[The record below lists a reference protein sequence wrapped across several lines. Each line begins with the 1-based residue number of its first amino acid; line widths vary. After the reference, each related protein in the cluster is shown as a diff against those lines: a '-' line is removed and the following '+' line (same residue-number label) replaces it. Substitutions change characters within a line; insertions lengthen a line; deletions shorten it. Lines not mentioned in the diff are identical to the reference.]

1 MKIITDPQ
9 ITRQIKPVDFS
20 FLSSADQEIT
30 LAVETMLRTMYGF
43 QDNIPII
50 LQGLTYT
57 IPQHSQQ
64 SPTISAGKVLLNGI
78 VYDIEQLSLAL
89 SNTITAN
96 NILSHVSLLL
106 QKRVIAPSPVLDK
119 DLNETINCHY
129 EYYGTLTQAT
139 VNLDNYNDL
148 SLPNTSSISPR
159 QLDNTTANSNYLGVY
174 LFNNLVR
181 VESIA
186 EISYRQTSL
195 QIQELN
201 QTLATINT
209 SITQLRRLLS
219 SETSTRADEVDKLKY
234 ILRAIINGETAL
246 YNETLWEH
254 LFSVDDWNDH
264 RNYNDFINNNSDDN
278 Q

>member
-148 SLPNTSSISPR
+148 SLPNTSSTSPR
-159 QLDNTTANSNYLGVY
+159 QLDNQTLSNYLGVY
-174 LFNNLVR
+174 PFNNLVR

-195 QIQELN
+195 QLQELN

-234 ILRAIINGETAL
+234 ILRAIINGETDL
-246 YNETLWEH
+246 YLETLWEH
-254 LFSVDDWNDH
+254 LSSVDDWNDH

>member
-148 SLPNTSSISPR
+148 SLPNTSSTSPR
-159 QLDNTTANSNYLGVY
+159 QLDNQTLSNYLGVY
-174 LFNNLVR
+174 PFSNLVR

-195 QIQELN
+195 QLQELN

-234 ILRAIINGETAL
+234 ILRAIINGETDL
-246 YNETLWEH
+246 YLETLWEH